1 MRYFVTIEGDEHV
14 VEVERLP
21 AGGFE
26 VRSVVVH
33 ADGSEQLLPVVSAGV
48 SRAAGLTTVQLGG
61 RMFDLSLDGDLPG
74 EVQAFANGHRAAVVV
89 ETARSRAAASVG
101 GQRRGAAGGTLK
113 SPMPGKVV
121 KLLVTEGQAVEI
133 GTPIIVVEA
142 MKMENELVA
151 EAAGSVSKIF
161 VAAGDA
167 VEGGAKLVT
176 ISTT

>member
-26 VRSVVVH
+26 VRSVVVQP
-33 ADGSEQLLPVVSAGV
+33 DGSEQLQPAVNADL
-48 SRAAGLTTVQLGG
+48 SRVGGLTTVQLGG
-61 RMFDLSLDGDLPG
+61 RLFDLALDGELPG
-74 EVQAFANGHRAAVVV
+74 EVQAFANGHRAAVLV

-101 GQRRGAAGGTLK
+101 GQKRGASAGTIK

-121 KLLVTEGQAVEI
+121 KVLVQEGQAVEV

-142 MKMENELVA
+142 MKMENELAA
-151 EAAGSVSKIF
+151 EVAGSVQKIF

-176 ISTT
+176 IS